1 MNDVGDTGDDV
12 ESLTL
17 VMIIFCR
24 VMLFIM
30 MDRASYYSDL
40 KK

>member
-17 VMIIFCR
+17 VMIIYCR
-24 VMLFIM
+24 VMFLFI